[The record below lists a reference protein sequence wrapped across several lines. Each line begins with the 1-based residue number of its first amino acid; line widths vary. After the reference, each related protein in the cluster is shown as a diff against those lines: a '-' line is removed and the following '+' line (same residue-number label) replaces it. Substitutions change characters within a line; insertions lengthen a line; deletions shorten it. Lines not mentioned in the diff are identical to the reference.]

1 MFSVRTT
8 SLLCHDWHHDR
19 EDTDTIIVESAIGS
33 TLTETIVLIAVVV
46 ELVDLS
52 MRCSAT
58 HGHIG
63 CGP

>member
-52 MRCSAT
+52 MRCVA
-58 HGHIG
+58 
-63 CGP
+63 